1 MATPLDKNIA
11 RESTVKYDG
20 REIQITL
27 TADQKISLKLKGMK
41 SGVLEISISD
51 LYEQL
56 VSGGTVVEEPKVK
69 STPKKKKMDDDP
81 MISLYELRT
90 NALTTKM
97 DMSVKLQL
105 EKLVCE
111 LIRREI
117 KLFEDR

>member
-56 VSGGTVVEEPKVK
+56 VSGGTVVEEPKIK